1 LITLFTSI
9 TGFLFEAAITFGIIY
24 FAVRVALKKHDS
36 EKEKALKD
44 EQ

>member
-1 LITLFTSI
+1 MGLLASI
-9 TGFLFEAAITFGIIY
+9 LGFLFDAAITFGIIY
-24 FAVRVALKKHDS
+24 FAVRLALKKHDS